1 MLISSVRTR
10 LLAALA
16 PLMAIALLAAP
27 SAQAPP
33 AKLRQLAGSDEL
45 RTWFN
50 ANRAH
55 PRAILLLS
63 PT

>member
-1 MLISSVRTR
+1 MWFRSVRTR
-10 LLAALA
+10 LLAALVG
-16 PLMAIALLAAP
+16 MALLAAP
-27 SAQAPP
+27 SAQAQP
-33 AKLRQLAGSDEL
+33 AKLRQLGGVDEL
-45 RTWFN
+45 KTWFN

>member
-1 MLISSVRTR
+1 MWSSSVRTR
-10 LLAALA
+10 LLAALV

-27 SAQAPP
+27 AQAQP
-33 AKLRQLAGSDEL
+33 AKLRQLGGVDEL
-45 RTWFN
+45 KAWFN

-55 PRAILLLS
+55 PRAVLLLS

>member
-10 LLAALA
+10 LFAALA
-16 PLMAIALLAAP
+16 PLIAIALLAAP
-27 SAQAPP
+27 SAQAQP
-33 AKLRQLAGSDEL
+33 AKLRQLAGIDEL